1 MKRLIF
7 MSGVAAAVMSCGK
20 AEVLE
25 FPDSAVV
32 FENVF
37 VSNLTRADL
46 SINSLESFTVFGRTS
61 DNEVLFEDTKVS
73 RAGGEWL
80 YPGTHSWD
88 RSASHSFAAYAPCEA
103 SDAIYNL
110 DYQYGEG
117 ALTFDYDSDADHQ
130 HDLLV
135 ADAFYSGTSSSVSMD
150 FRHMLSIL
158 SFVFTSE
165 EPREL
170 TFNINSVKVNG
181 VYTKAHFNGT
191 CFEDLSAPEAYPVL
205 PQGAY
210 TCTEGQSLT
219 AEEIYVIPQ
228 AQASGAVSVEL
239 DLTAT
244 DSLGNVLTYNDAMT
258 VELPEFDWRAGKTYE
273 INIALEANDVNPE
286 IKVSK
291 IEFSVSVEGW
301 KEITSSNQ
309 VN

>member
-7 MSGVAAAVMSCGK
+7 MAGVAVAVMSCGK

-25 FPDSAVV
+25 LPDTAVV

-46 SINSLESFTVFGRTS
+46 TINSLESFTVFGRTS
-61 DNEVLFEDTKVS
+61 GNEVLFDGNKVS
-73 RAGGEWL
+73 RVEGEWL
-80 YPGTHSWD
+80 YSGTHSWD
-88 RSASHSFAAYAPCEA
+88 RSSSHSFAAYAPCEA
-103 SDAIYNL
+103 SEAIYNL

-135 ADAFYSGTSSSVSMD
+135 ADASYNGTSSSVSMD

-181 VYTKAHFNGT
+181 VYTQAHFNGT
-191 CFEDLSAPEAYPVL
+191 SFEDLSSPESYGVL
-205 PQGAY
+205 EGAY
-210 TCTEGQSLT
+210 TCTEGEQLT
-219 AEEIYVIPQ
+219 SEKIYVIPQ
-228 AQASGAVSVEL
+228 AQPDGAVTVEL

-244 DSLGNVLTYNDAMT
+244 DSLGNVLTYNDSMT

-273 INIALEANDVNPE
+273 INVALEANDVNPD
-286 IKVSK
+286 ITVSR

-301 KEITSSNQ
+301 KEIS
-309 VN
+309 VNP

>member
-1 MKRLIF
+1 M
-7 MSGVAAAVMSCGK
+7 
-20 AEVLE
+20 
-25 FPDSAVV
+25 
-32 FENVF
+32 
-37 VSNLTRADL
+37 
-46 SINSLESFTVFGRTS
+46 
-61 DNEVLFEDTKVS
+61 
-73 RAGGEWL
+73 
-80 YPGTHSWD
+80 
-88 RSASHSFAAYAPCEA
+88 
-103 SDAIYNL
+103 
-110 DYQYGEG
+110 
-117 ALTFDYDSDADHQ
+117 TFDYDSDADHQ

-135 ADAFYSGTSSSVSMD
+135 ADAVYSGTSSSVSMD

-181 VYTKAHFNGT
+181 VYTQAHFNGT
-191 CFEDLSAPEAYPVL
+191 EFEDLSAPESYGVL
-205 PQGAY
+205 EGAY
-210 TCTEGQSLT
+210 TCTEGDQLT
-219 AEEIYVIPQ
+219 AEKIYVIPQ
-228 AQASGAVSVEL
+228 AQQDGAVTVEL

>member
-7 MSGVAAAVMSCGK
+7 MAGVAAAVMSCGK

-37 VSNLTRADL
+37 VSNLTRADIT
-46 SINSLESFTVFGRTS
+46 INSLESFTVFGRS
-61 DNEVLFEDTKVS
+61 SGNEVLFDDTKVS
-73 RAGGEWL
+73 RVEGEWL
-80 YPGTHSWD
+80 YSGTHSWD
-88 RSASHSFAAYAPCEA
+88 RSSAHSFAAYAPCEA
-103 SDAIYNL
+103 SEAIYNL
-110 DYQYGEG
+110 DYQFGEG

-135 ADAFYSGTSSSVSMD
+135 ADAFYNGKSSSVSMD

-181 VYTKAHFNGT
+181 VYTQAHFNGT
-191 CFEDLSAPEAYPVL
+191 EFEDLSAPESYGVL
-205 PQGAY
+205 EGAY
-210 TCTEGQSLT
+210 TCTEGDQLT
-219 AEEIYVIPQ
+219 AEKIYVIPQ
-228 AQASGAVSVEL
+228 AQQDGAVTVEL

>member
-7 MSGVAAAVMSCGK
+7 MAGVAVAVMSCGK

-25 FPDSAVV
+25 LPDSAVV

-46 SINSLESFTVFGRTS
+46 TINSLESFTVFGRTS
-61 DNEVLFEDTKVS
+61 GNEVLFDGNKVS
-73 RAGGEWL
+73 RVEGEWL
-80 YPGTHSWD
+80 YSGTHSWD
-88 RSASHSFAAYAPCEA
+88 RSSSHSFAAYAPCEA
-103 SDAIYNL
+103 SEAIYNL

-135 ADAFYSGTSSSVSMD
+135 ADASYNGTSSSVSMD

-181 VYTKAHFNGT
+181 VYTQAHFNGT
-191 CFEDLSAPEAYPVL
+191 SFEDLSSPESYGVL
-205 PQGAY
+205 EGAY
-210 TCTEGQSLT
+210 TCTEGEQLT
-219 AEEIYVIPQ
+219 SEKIYVIPQ
-228 AQASGAVSVEL
+228 AQPDGAVTVEL

-244 DSLGNVLTYNDAMT
+244 DSLGNVLTYNDSMT

-273 INIALEANDVNPE
+273 INVALEANDVNPD
-286 IKVSK
+286 ITVSR

-301 KEITSSNQ
+301 KEIS
-309 VN
+309 VNP

>member
-7 MSGVAAAVMSCGK
+7 MAGVAVAVMSCGK

-25 FPDSAVV
+25 LPDSAVV

-46 SINSLESFTVFGRTS
+46 TINSLESFTVFGRTS
-61 DNEVLFEDTKVS
+61 GNKVLFDGNKVS
-73 RAGGEWL
+73 RVEGEWL
-80 YPGTHSWD
+80 YSGTHSWD
-88 RSASHSFAAYAPCEA
+88 RSSSHSFAAYAPCEA
-103 SDAIYNL
+103 SEAIYNL

-135 ADAFYSGTSSSVSMD
+135 ADASYNGTSSSVSMD

-181 VYTKAHFNGT
+181 VYTQAHFNGT
-191 CFEDLSAPEAYPVL
+191 SFEDLSSPESYGVL
-205 PQGAY
+205 EGAY
-210 TCTEGQSLT
+210 TCTEGEQLT
-219 AEEIYVIPQ
+219 SEKIYVIPQ
-228 AQASGAVSVEL
+228 AQPDGAVTVEL

-258 VELPEFDWRAGKTYE
+258 VELPKFDWRAGKTYE
-273 INIALEANDVNPE
+273 INVALEANDVNPE
-286 IKVSK
+286 IEVSR
-291 IEFSVSVEGW
+291 IEFSVSVDGW
-301 KEITSSNQ
+301 KEIT
-309 VN
+309 VNP

>member
-1 MKRLIF
+1 M
-7 MSGVAAAVMSCGK
+7 AVMSCGK

-25 FPDSAVV
+25 LPDSAVV

-46 SINSLESFTVFGRTS
+46 TINSLESFTVFGRTS
-61 DNEVLFEDTKVS
+61 GNEVLFDGNKVS
-73 RAGGEWL
+73 RVEGEWL
-80 YPGTHSWD
+80 YSGTHSWD
-88 RSASHSFAAYAPCEA
+88 RSSSHSFAAYAPCEA
-103 SDAIYNL
+103 SEAIYNL

-135 ADAFYSGTSSSVSMD
+135 ADASYNGTSSSVSMD

-181 VYTKAHFNGT
+181 VYTQAHFNGT
-191 CFEDLSAPEAYPVL
+191 EFEDLSSPESYGVL
-205 PQGAY
+205 EGAY
-210 TCTEGQSLT
+210 TCTEGEQLT
-219 AEEIYVIPQ
+219 SEKIYVIPQ
-228 AQASGAVSVEL
+228 AQPDGAVTVEL

-244 DSLGNVLTYNDAMT
+244 DSLGNVLTYNDSMT

-273 INIALEANDVNPE
+273 INVALEANDVNPD
-286 IKVSK
+286 ITVSR

-301 KEITSSNQ
+301 KEIS
-309 VN
+309 VNP

>member
-1 MKRLIF
+1 MA
-7 MSGVAAAVMSCGK
+7 GVAAAVMSCGK

-37 VSNLTRADL
+37 VSNLTRADIT
-46 SINSLESFTVFGRTS
+46 INSLESFTVFGRS
-61 DNEVLFEDTKVS
+61 SGNEVLFDDTKVS
-73 RAGGEWL
+73 RVEGEWL
-80 YPGTHSWD
+80 YSGTHSWD
-88 RSASHSFAAYAPCEA
+88 RSSAHSFAAYAPCEA
-103 SDAIYNL
+103 SEAIYNL
-110 DYQYGEG
+110 DYQFGEG

-181 VYTKAHFNGT
+181 VYTQAHFNGT
-191 CFEDLSAPEAYPVL
+191 EFEDLSAPESYGVL
-205 PQGAY
+205 EGAY
-210 TCTEGQSLT
+210 TCTEGDQLT
-219 AEEIYVIPQ
+219 AEKIYVIPQ
-228 AQASGAVSVEL
+228 AQQDGAVTVEL

>member
-1 MKRLIF
+1 
-7 MSGVAAAVMSCGK
+7 MSCGK

-37 VSNLTRADL
+37 VSNLTRADIT
-46 SINSLESFTVFGRTS
+46 INSLESFTVFGRS
-61 DNEVLFEDTKVS
+61 SGNEVLFDDTKVS
-73 RAGGEWL
+73 RVEGEWL
-80 YPGTHSWD
+80 YSGTHSWD
-88 RSASHSFAAYAPCEA
+88 RSSAHSFAAYAPCEA
-103 SDAIYNL
+103 SEAIYNL
-110 DYQYGEG
+110 DYQFGEG
-117 ALTFDYDSDADHQ
+117 ALTFDYDSDAGHQ

-135 ADAFYSGTSSSVSMD
+135 ADAFYNGTSSSVSMD

-181 VYTKAHFNGT
+181 VYTQAHFNGT
-191 CFEDLSAPEAYPVL
+191 EFEDLSAPESYGVL
-205 PQGAY
+205 EGAY
-210 TCTEGQSLT
+210 TCTEGDQLT
-219 AEEIYVIPQ
+219 AEKIYVIPQ
-228 AQASGAVSVEL
+228 AQQDGAVTVEL

-301 KEITSSNQ
+301 KEIN

>member
-1 MKRLIF
+1 MKRLMF
-7 MSGVAAAVMSCGK
+7 MAGVAVAVMSCGK

-25 FPDSAVV
+25 LPDSAVV

-46 SINSLESFTVFGRTS
+46 TINSLESFTVFGRTS
-61 DNEVLFEDTKVS
+61 GNKVLFDGNKVS
-73 RAGGEWL
+73 RVEGEWL
-80 YPGTHSWD
+80 YSGTHSWD
-88 RSASHSFAAYAPCEA
+88 RSSSHSFAAYAPCEA
-103 SDAIYNL
+103 SEAIYNL

-135 ADAFYSGTSSSVSMD
+135 ADASYNGTSSSVSMD

-181 VYTKAHFNGT
+181 VYTQAHFNGT
-191 CFEDLSAPEAYPVL
+191 SFEDLSSPESYGVL
-205 PQGAY
+205 EGAY
-210 TCTEGQSLT
+210 TCTEGEQLT
-219 AEEIYVIPQ
+219 SEKIYVIPQ
-228 AQASGAVSVEL
+228 AQPDGAVTVEL

-258 VELPEFDWRAGKTYE
+258 VELPKFDWRAGKTYE
-273 INIALEANDVNPE
+273 INVALEANDVNPE
-286 IKVSK
+286 IEVSR
-291 IEFSVSVEGW
+291 IEFSVSVDGW
-301 KEITSSNQ
+301 KEIT
-309 VN
+309 VNP

>member
-1 MKRLIF
+1 M
-7 MSGVAAAVMSCGK
+7 AVMSCGK

-25 FPDSAVV
+25 LPDSAVV

-46 SINSLESFTVFGRTS
+46 TINSLESFTVFGRTS
-61 DNEVLFEDTKVS
+61 GNEVLFDGNKVS
-73 RAGGEWL
+73 RVEGEWL
-80 YPGTHSWD
+80 YSGTHSWD
-88 RSASHSFAAYAPCEA
+88 RSSSHSFAAYAPCEA
-103 SDAIYNL
+103 SEAIYNL

-135 ADAFYSGTSSSVSMD
+135 ADASYNGTSSSVSMD

-181 VYTKAHFNGT
+181 VYTQAHFNGT
-191 CFEDLSAPEAYPVL
+191 SFEDLSSPESYGVL
-205 PQGAY
+205 EGAY
-210 TCTEGQSLT
+210 TCTEGEQLT
-219 AEEIYVIPQ
+219 SEKIYVIPQ
-228 AQASGAVSVEL
+228 AQPDGAVTVEL

-244 DSLGNVLTYNDAMT
+244 DSLGNVLTYNDSMT

-273 INIALEANDVNPE
+273 INVALEANDVNPD
-286 IKVSK
+286 ITVSR

-301 KEITSSNQ
+301 KEIS
-309 VN
+309 VNP

>member
-1 MKRLIF
+1 
-7 MSGVAAAVMSCGK
+7 MSCGK

-37 VSNLTRADL
+37 VSNLTRADIT
-46 SINSLESFTVFGRTS
+46 INSLESFTVFGRS
-61 DNEVLFEDTKVS
+61 SGNEVLFDDTKVS
-73 RAGGEWL
+73 RVEGEWL
-80 YPGTHSWD
+80 YSGTHSWD
-88 RSASHSFAAYAPCEA
+88 RSSAHSFAAYAPCEA
-103 SDAIYNL
+103 SEAIYNL
-110 DYQYGEG
+110 DYQFGEG

-135 ADAFYSGTSSSVSMD
+135 ADAFYNGKSSSVSMD

-181 VYTKAHFNGT
+181 VYTQAHFNGT
-191 CFEDLSAPEAYPVL
+191 EFEDLSAPESYGVL
-205 PQGAY
+205 EGAY
-210 TCTEGQSLT
+210 TCTEGDQLT
-219 AEEIYVIPQ
+219 AEKIYVIPQ
-228 AQASGAVSVEL
+228 AQQDGAVTVEL

>member
-1 MKRLIF
+1 M
-7 MSGVAAAVMSCGK
+7 AVMSCGK

-25 FPDSAVV
+25 LPDSAVV

-46 SINSLESFTVFGRTS
+46 TINSLESFTVFGRTS
-61 DNEVLFEDTKVS
+61 GNEVLFDGNKVS
-73 RAGGEWL
+73 RVEGEWL
-80 YPGTHSWD
+80 YSGTHSWD
-88 RSASHSFAAYAPCEA
+88 RSSSHSFAAYAPCEA
-103 SDAIYNL
+103 SEAIYNL

-135 ADAFYSGTSSSVSMD
+135 ADASYNGTSSSVSMD

-181 VYTKAHFNGT
+181 VYTQAHFNGT
-191 CFEDLSAPEAYPVL
+191 SFEDLSSPESYGVL
-205 PQGAY
+205 EGAY
-210 TCTEGQSLT
+210 TCTEGEQLT
-219 AEEIYVIPQ
+219 SEKSYVIPQ
-228 AQASGAVSVEL
+228 AQPDGAVTVEL

-244 DSLGNVLTYNDAMT
+244 DSLGNVLTYNDSMT

-273 INIALEANDVNPE
+273 INVALEANDVNPD
-286 IKVSK
+286 ITVSR

-301 KEITSSNQ
+301 KEIS
-309 VN
+309 VNP

>member
-1 MKRLIF
+1 
-7 MSGVAAAVMSCGK
+7 MSCGK

-37 VSNLTRADL
+37 VSNLTRADIT
-46 SINSLESFTVFGRTS
+46 INSLESFTVFGRS
-61 DNEVLFEDTKVS
+61 SGNEVLFDDTKVS
-73 RAGGEWL
+73 RVEGEWL
-80 YPGTHSWD
+80 YSGTHSWN

-103 SDAIYNL
+103 SEAIYNL
-110 DYQYGEG
+110 DYQFGEG

-135 ADAFYSGTSSSVSMD
+135 ADAFYNGKSSSVSMD

-181 VYTKAHFNGT
+181 VYTQAHFNGT
-191 CFEDLSAPEAYPVL
+191 EFEDLSAPESYGVL
-205 PQGAY
+205 EGAY
-210 TCTEGQSLT
+210 TCTEGDQLT
-219 AEEIYVIPQ
+219 AEKIYVIPQ
-228 AQASGAVSVEL
+228 AQQDGAVTVEL

-301 KEITSSNQ
+301 KEIN

>member
-7 MSGVAAAVMSCGK
+7 MAGVAAAVMSCGK

-46 SINSLESFTVFGRTS
+46 TINSLESFTVFGRS
-61 DNEVLFEDTKVS
+61 SGNEVLFDDTKVS
-73 RAGGEWL
+73 RVEGEWL
-80 YPGTHSWD
+80 YSGTHSWD
-88 RSASHSFAAYAPCEA
+88 RSSAHSFAAYAPCEA
-103 SDAIYNL
+103 SEAIYNL
-110 DYQYGEG
+110 DYQFGEG

-135 ADAFYSGTSSSVSMD
+135 ADAFYNGTSSSVSMD

-181 VYTKAHFNGT
+181 VYTQAHFNGT
-191 CFEDLSAPEAYPVL
+191 SFEDLSSPESYGVL
-205 PQGAY
+205 EGAY
-210 TCTEGQSLT
+210 TCTEGEQLT
-219 AEEIYVIPQ
+219 SEKIYVIPQ
-228 AQASGAVSVEL
+228 AQPDGAVTVEL

-244 DSLGNVLTYNDAMT
+244 DSLGNVLTYNDSMT

-273 INIALEANDVNPE
+273 INVALEANDVNPD
-286 IKVSK
+286 ITVSR

-301 KEITSSNQ
+301 KEIS
-309 VN
+309 VNP

>member
-1 MKRLIF
+1 
-7 MSGVAAAVMSCGK
+7 MSCGK

-37 VSNLTRADL
+37 VSNLTRADIT
-46 SINSLESFTVFGRTS
+46 INSLESFTVFGRS
-61 DNEVLFEDTKVS
+61 SGNEVLFDDTKVS
-73 RAGGEWL
+73 RVEGEWL
-80 YPGTHSWD
+80 YSGTHSWD
-88 RSASHSFAAYAPCEA
+88 RSSAHSFAAYAPCEA
-103 SDAIYNL
+103 SEAIYNL
-110 DYQYGEG
+110 DYQFGEG

-135 ADAFYSGTSSSVSMD
+135 ADAFYSGKSSSVSMD

-181 VYTKAHFNGT
+181 VYTQAHFNGT
-191 CFEDLSAPEAYPVL
+191 EFEDLSAPESYGVL
-205 PQGAY
+205 EGAY
-210 TCTEGQSLT
+210 TCTEGDQLT
-219 AEEIYVIPQ
+219 AEKIYVIPQ
-228 AQASGAVSVEL
+228 AQQDGAVTVEL

>member
-1 MKRLIF
+1 
-7 MSGVAAAVMSCGK
+7 MSCGK

-37 VSNLTRADL
+37 VSNLTRADIT
-46 SINSLESFTVFGRTS
+46 INSLESFTVFGRS
-61 DNEVLFEDTKVS
+61 SGNEVLFDDTKVS
-73 RAGGEWL
+73 RVEGEWL
-80 YPGTHSWD
+80 YSGTHSWD
-88 RSASHSFAAYAPCEA
+88 RSSAHSFAAYAPCEA
-103 SDAIYNL
+103 SEAIYNL
-110 DYQYGEG
+110 DYQFGEG

-181 VYTKAHFNGT
+181 VYTQAHFNGT
-191 CFEDLSAPEAYPVL
+191 EFEDLSAPESYGVL
-205 PQGAY
+205 EGAY
-210 TCTEGQSLT
+210 TCTEGDQLT
-219 AEEIYVIPQ
+219 AEKIYVIPQ
-228 AQASGAVSVEL
+228 AQQDGAVTVEL

>member
-1 MKRLIF
+1 
-7 MSGVAAAVMSCGK
+7 MSCGK

-25 FPDSAVV
+25 LPDSAVV

-37 VSNLTRADL
+37 VSNLTRADIT
-46 SINSLESFTVFGRTS
+46 INSLESFTVFGRS
-61 DNEVLFEDTKVS
+61 SGNEVLFDDTKVS
-73 RAGGEWL
+73 RVEGEWL
-80 YPGTHSWD
+80 YSGTHSWD
-88 RSASHSFAAYAPCEA
+88 RSSAHSFAAYAPCEA
-103 SDAIYNL
+103 SEAIYNL
-110 DYQYGEG
+110 DYQFGEG

-135 ADAFYSGTSSSVSMD
+135 ADAFYNGTSSSVSMD

-181 VYTKAHFNGT
+181 VYTQAHFNGT
-191 CFEDLSAPEAYPVL
+191 EFEDLSAPESYGVL
-205 PQGAY
+205 EGAY
-210 TCTEGQSLT
+210 TCTEGDQLT
-219 AEEIYVIPQ
+219 AEKIYVIPQ
-228 AQASGAVSVEL
+228 AQQDGAVTVEL

-301 KEITSSNQ
+301 KEIN

>member
-1 MKRLIF
+1 
-7 MSGVAAAVMSCGK
+7 MSCGK

-37 VSNLTRADL
+37 VSNLTRADIT
-46 SINSLESFTVFGRTS
+46 INSLESFTVFGRS
-61 DNEVLFEDTKVS
+61 SGNEVLFDDTKVS
-73 RAGGEWL
+73 RVEGEWL
-80 YPGTHSWD
+80 YSGTHSWD
-88 RSASHSFAAYAPCEA
+88 RSSAHSFAAYAPCEA
-103 SDAIYNL
+103 SEAIYNL
-110 DYQYGEG
+110 DYQFGEG

-181 VYTKAHFNGT
+181 VYTQAHFNGT
-191 CFEDLSAPEAYPVL
+191 EFEDLSAPESYGVL
-205 PQGAY
+205 EGAY
-210 TCTEGQSLT
+210 TCTEGDQLT
-219 AEEIYVIPQ
+219 AEKIYVIPQ
-228 AQASGAVSVEL
+228 AQQDGAVTVEL

-301 KEITSSNQ
+301 KEIN

>member
-7 MSGVAAAVMSCGK
+7 MAGVAVAVMSCGK

-25 FPDSAVV
+25 LPDSAVV

-46 SINSLESFTVFGRTS
+46 TINSLESFTVFGRTS
-61 DNEVLFEDTKVS
+61 GNEVLFDGNKVS
-73 RAGGEWL
+73 RVEGEWL
-80 YPGTHSWD
+80 YSGTHSWD
-88 RSASHSFAAYAPCEA
+88 RSSSHSFAAYAPCEA
-103 SDAIYNL
+103 SEAIYNL

-135 ADAFYSGTSSSVSMD
+135 ADASYNGTSSSVSMD

-181 VYTKAHFNGT
+181 VYTQAHFNGT
-191 CFEDLSAPEAYPVL
+191 EFEDLSSPESYGVL
-205 PQGAY
+205 EGAY
-210 TCTEGQSLT
+210 TCTEGEQLT
-219 AEEIYVIPQ
+219 SEKIYVIPQ
-228 AQASGAVSVEL
+228 AQPDGAVTVEL

-244 DSLGNVLTYNDAMT
+244 DSLGNVLTYNDSMT

-273 INIALEANDVNPE
+273 INVALEANDVNPD
-286 IKVSK
+286 ITVSR

-301 KEITSSNQ
+301 KEIS
-309 VN
+309 VNP

>member
-1 MKRLIF
+1 M
-7 MSGVAAAVMSCGK
+7 AVMSCGK

-25 FPDSAVV
+25 LPDSAVV

-46 SINSLESFTVFGRTS
+46 TINSLESFTVFGRTS
-61 DNEVLFEDTKVS
+61 GNEVLFDGNKVS
-73 RAGGEWL
+73 RVEGEWL
-80 YPGTHSWD
+80 YSGTHSWD
-88 RSASHSFAAYAPCEA
+88 RSSSHSFAAYAPCEA
-103 SDAIYNL
+103 SEAIYNL

-135 ADAFYSGTSSSVSMD
+135 ADASYNGTSSSVSMD

-181 VYTKAHFNGT
+181 VYTQAHFNGT
-191 CFEDLSAPEAYPVL
+191 EFEDLSAPESYGVL
-205 PQGAY
+205 EGAY
-210 TCTEGQSLT
+210 TCTEGDQLT
-219 AEEIYVIPQ
+219 AEKIYVIPQ
-228 AQASGAVSVEL
+228 AQQDGAVTVEL

-301 KEITSSNQ
+301 KEIS
-309 VN
+309 VNP

>member
-7 MSGVAAAVMSCGK
+7 MAGVAAAVMSCGK

-37 VSNLTRADL
+37 VSNLTRADIT
-46 SINSLESFTVFGRTS
+46 INSLESFTVFGRS
-61 DNEVLFEDTKVS
+61 SGNEVLFDDTKVS
-73 RAGGEWL
+73 RVEGEWL
-80 YPGTHSWD
+80 YSGTHSWD
-88 RSASHSFAAYAPCEA
+88 RSSAHSFAAYAPCEA
-103 SDAIYNL
+103 SEAIYNL
-110 DYQYGEG
+110 DYQFGEG

-135 ADAFYSGTSSSVSMD
+135 ADAFYNGKSSSVSMD

-181 VYTKAHFNGT
+181 VYTQAHFNGT
-191 CFEDLSAPEAYPVL
+191 EFEDLSAPESYGVL
-205 PQGAY
+205 EGAY
-210 TCTEGQSLT
+210 TCTEGDQLT
-219 AEEIYVIPQ
+219 AEKIYVIPQ
-228 AQASGAVSVEL
+228 AQQDGAVTVEL

-301 KEITSSNQ
+301 KEIN

>member
-1 MKRLIF
+1 
-7 MSGVAAAVMSCGK
+7 MSCGK

-46 SINSLESFTVFGRTS
+46 TINSLESFTVFGRS
-61 DNEVLFEDTKVS
+61 SGNEVLFDDTKVS
-73 RAGGEWL
+73 RVEGEWL
-80 YPGTHSWD
+80 YSGTHSWD
-88 RSASHSFAAYAPCEA
+88 RSSAHSFAAYAPCEA
-103 SDAIYNL
+103 SEAIYNL
-110 DYQYGEG
+110 DYQFGEG

-135 ADAFYSGTSSSVSMD
+135 ADAFYNGTSSSVSMD

-181 VYTKAHFNGT
+181 VYTQAHFNGT
-191 CFEDLSAPEAYPVL
+191 SFEDLSSPESYGVL
-205 PQGAY
+205 EGAY
-210 TCTEGQSLT
+210 TCTEGEQLT
-219 AEEIYVIPQ
+219 SEKIYVIPQ
-228 AQASGAVSVEL
+228 AQPDGAVTVEL

-244 DSLGNVLTYNDAMT
+244 DSLGNVLTYNDSMT

-273 INIALEANDVNPE
+273 INVALEANDVNPD
-286 IKVSK
+286 ITVSR

-301 KEITSSNQ
+301 KEIS
-309 VN
+309 VNP

>member
-1 MKRLIF
+1 
-7 MSGVAAAVMSCGK
+7 MSCGK

-37 VSNLTRADL
+37 VSNLTRADIT
-46 SINSLESFTVFGRTS
+46 INSLESFTVFGRS
-61 DNEVLFEDTKVS
+61 SGNEVLFDDTKVS
-73 RAGGEWL
+73 RVEGEWL
-80 YPGTHSWD
+80 YSGTHSWD
-88 RSASHSFAAYAPCEA
+88 RSSAHSFAAYAPCEA
-103 SDAIYNL
+103 SEAIYNL
-110 DYQYGEG
+110 DYLFGEG

-135 ADAFYSGTSSSVSMD
+135 ADAFYNGTSSSVSMD

-181 VYTKAHFNGT
+181 VYTQAHFNGT
-191 CFEDLSAPEAYPVL
+191 EFEDLSAPESYGVL
-205 PQGAY
+205 EGAY
-210 TCTEGQSLT
+210 TCTEGDQLT
-219 AEEIYVIPQ
+219 AEKIYVIPQ
-228 AQASGAVSVEL
+228 AQQDGAVTVEL

-301 KEITSSNQ
+301 KEIN

>member
-1 MKRLIF
+1 
-7 MSGVAAAVMSCGK
+7 MSCGK

-37 VSNLTRADL
+37 VSNLTRADIT
-46 SINSLESFTVFGRTS
+46 INSLESFTVFGRS
-61 DNEVLFEDTKVS
+61 SGNEVLFDDTKVS
-73 RAGGEWL
+73 RVEGEWL
-80 YPGTHSWD
+80 YSGTHSWD
-88 RSASHSFAAYAPCEA
+88 RSSAHSFAAYAPCEA
-103 SDAIYNL
+103 SEAIYNL
-110 DYQYGEG
+110 DYQFGEG

-135 ADAFYSGTSSSVSMD
+135 ADAFYNGKSSSVSMD

-181 VYTKAHFNGT
+181 VYTQAHFNGT
-191 CFEDLSAPEAYPVL
+191 EFEDLSAPESYGVL
-205 PQGAY
+205 EGAY
-210 TCTEGQSLT
+210 TCTEGDQLT
-219 AEEIYVIPQ
+219 AEKIYVIPQ
-228 AQASGAVSVEL
+228 AQQDGAVTVEL

-301 KEITSSNQ
+301 KEIN